1 MLWEW
6 PWLSRLQPQSSS
18 PSEGWILLARMET
31 PLSMRKWAMSST
43 RIAARISFRFFFNQP
58 NFARGGDSLLTDH
71 SCLEAFDLVCVQQ
84 RNHGLSVT
92 LTLWS
97 VEMAS
102 TRWKTPPEIKIWLE
116 KFLFSS
122 LTNQYDGSWR
132 WINIYLFLVSQNCGH
147 SISRHLKK
155 MLHIKYG
162 MIRIWMYL
170 DLVMDKMQQNPVMV
184 I

>member
-71 SCLEAFDLVCVQQ
+71 SCLDETLDRFVFSKEIMDWASPWLYCLQ
-84 RNHGLSVT
+84 RWHQLGGRLLLKLRYDCTN
-92 LTLWS
+92 
-97 VEMAS
+97 
-102 TRWKTPPEIKIWLE
+102 
-116 KFLFSS
+116 FFFSS
-122 LTNQYDGSWR
+122 LTTQYDGSWR
-132 WINIYLFLVSQNCGH
+132 FNGYIFELSEIQN
-147 SISRHLKK
+147 K
-155 MLHIKYG
+155 
-162 MIRIWMYL
+162 
-170 DLVMDKMQQNPVMV
+170 
-184 I
+184 